1 MHVDR
6 VFRAESGRA
15 IATVAR
21 LVGDLTLAEDAVQE
35 AFAEAIRSW
44 PRTEM
49 PENPGAWITTV
60 ARNRALDRLRRESLR
75 GNKELDATRLFPP
88 TEEEV
93 WPVRDDQ
100 LRLIFTC
107 AHPAL
112 APQAQVA
119 LTLRLVCGLT
129 VAEIARAFLQPEP
142 TVSQRLTRAKSKIRT
157 AAIPFRLPPEHLLP
171 ERVPQ
176 VLACI
181 YLVFTEGYSATSGSS
196 AIRDELC
203 EEAIRLGRLLC
214 ELMPDEPEAWALLAL
229 MLLQDSRRGERIA
242 ADGAA
247 RPLEEQDR
255 SRWDRGRIEEGM
267 RSLAVARHSTGQY
280 FPQAVIAAAHAGAP
294 SWDAT
299 EWAVIVAAYERL
311 LELTGSPVVAVNRA
325 VAVGFR
331 DGPERGLEALDAVPD
346 DPRLARLRVP
356 ARAELLRRMGRTTE
370 AEDAYLA
377 ALALAGNETT
387 ERFLRRRLEEVRAT
401 PADRS

>member
-1 MHVDR
+1 
-6 VFRAESGRA
+6 
-15 IATVAR
+15 VAR
-21 LVGDLTLAEDAVQE
+21 LVGDISLAEDAVQE
-35 AFAEAIRSW
+35 AFAEAMRSW
-44 PRTEM
+44 PRTGM
-49 PENPGAWITTV
+49 PANPGAWITTV

-196 AIRDELC
+196 AIREELC

-267 RSLAVARHSTGQY
+267 RSLAMARHSTGQY
-280 FPQAVIAAAHAGAP
+280 FPQAVIAGAHAAAP

-299 EWAVIVAAYERL
+299 EWTVIVAAYERL

-331 DGPERGLEALDAVPD
+331 DGAERGLAALDAVPD

-356 ARAELLRRMGRTTE
+356 VRADLLRRMGRTAE

-377 ALALAGNETT
+377 ALELAGNETA
-387 ERFLRRRLEEVRAT
+387 ERFLRRRLEEIRAV
-401 PADRS
+401 AGDRR